1 MREYKNANLVKTNLS
16 SFQLKLLILLIKML
30 SSMLYNF
37 LSNIFKINRKLFSQ
51 IILSFNNRVNYF
63 ILEVLSDKRKFK
75 AFIIVN

>member
-16 SFQLKLLILLIKML
+16 SYQIKLLILLIKML
-30 SSMLYNF
+30 LSMLYNF
-37 LSNIFKINRKLFSQ
+37 LSNIFKMNRKLFSQ

-75 AFIIVN
+75 AFY